1 MYCSTRSYKPILLQS
16 LKNLKFLK
24 IIRSLLP
31 NIRSSIPRSDLNMF
45 KNLVEEFKDLSFKDL
60 EKKFKKL
67 ISNYLVDNK
76 SNLHQ
81 ES

>member
-60 EKKFKKL
+60 EKNFKKL